1 MMMNQKSRVTKELHE
16 KHRKILEGLLKL
28 PENRECADCKT
39 KGPRWAS
46 VNIGIFI
53 CMQCSGV
60 HRSLGVHISKVRSA
74 TLDTWLPEQIA
85 FMQNMGNN
93 KSNSFWEAELPP
105 RYDRVGIENFIRA
118 KYVDKRWI
126 SRDRKVETH
135 LSTARQ
141 EHVPVYKPG
150 PPASRVMVRLPEPI
164 QSPQLYK
171 SNKSVTPLPPGVVE
185 QKVIVQPKQIEQRSK
200 PEEHKVVENVSSQK
214 VDDYQATNLFDMV
227 PVDSKVTVNGSKF
240 SSNDENPQERVQ
252 TSGPMLAVVEH
263 NDANKSSNKVKSK
276 FEFEDLFDGLD
287 WVSPSLPQE
296 PCKQLKSDIV
306 SLSEKSIIVPPI
318 SAEQQP
324 PAVHTQQQTKLTSN
338 HQNGMNAFNRYPNQ
352 STAVPP
358 ISVQQ
363 QQPAVHT
370 QQQPKIMGNHQNGMN
385 GFHRYSNQI
394 GNIKTSQPIGNPGFY
409 TTSSMYGTNRVA
421 PSTRPLGGSRP
432 GMGPL
437 GIPTQLGGEYDFSSL
452 TQGMFTKR

>member
-1 MMMNQKSRVTKELHE
+1 MQ
-16 KHRKILEGLLKL
+16 ILEGLLKL

-126 SRDRKVETH
+126 SKDRKVETH

-141 EHVPVYKPG
+141 EHVHVDKPV
-150 PPASRVMVRLPEPI
+150 PPASRVMVRIPEPI

-171 SNKSVTPLPPGVVE
+171 SNKSITPLPSGVVE

-200 PEEHKVVENVSSQK
+200 PEEHKAVENVSSQK
-214 VDDYQATNLFDMV
+214 VDYQATNLFDIV
-227 PVDSKVTVNGSKF
+227 PVDGRATVNGSKLY
-240 SSNDENPQERVQ
+240 SSDEKPQERVQ

-263 NDANKSSNKVKSK
+263 NDAKKSSNKVQTK

-287 WVSPSLPQE
+287 WVAPSLPQE
-296 PCKQLKSDIV
+296 PCKQVKTDIDL

-318 SAEQQP
+318 SVQQQP
-324 PAVHTQQQTKLTSN
+324 LAIHTQQQTKFTAN
-338 HQNGMNAFNRYPNQ
+338 HHNGMSGFNRYPNQ
-352 STAVPP
+352 ATVVPP
-358 ISVQQ
+358 IPIQQ
-363 QQPAVHT
+363 QLVVHA
-370 QQQPKIMGNHQNGMN
+370 QQQSKIMGNHQNGMN
-385 GFHRYSNQI
+385 GFHPHPNQV
-394 GNIKTSQPIGNPGFY
+394 GNIKTSQPIGNPGYY

-421 PSTRPLGGSRP
+421 QTTKPLGGSRQA
-432 GMGPL
+432 MGQL